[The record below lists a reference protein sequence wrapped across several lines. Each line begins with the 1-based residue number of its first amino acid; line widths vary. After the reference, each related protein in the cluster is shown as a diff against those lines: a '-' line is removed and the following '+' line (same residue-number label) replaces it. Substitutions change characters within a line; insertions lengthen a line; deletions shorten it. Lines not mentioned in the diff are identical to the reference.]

1 MTDADIAAD
10 LRHVIKHLQGEL
22 KAVEARA
29 GKPPTPDPI
38 TDHAIVRYIERVKGI
53 DMKRLRAEI
62 LPDDRRGLLAAGPG
76 RIKCKG
82 YDLICSKGVVITV
95 VV

>member
-10 LRHVIKHLQGEL
+10 LRHVIKHLRGEL

-38 TDHAIVRYIERVKGI
+38 TDHAIVRYMERVKGV
-53 DMKRLRAEI
+53 DMRRLRAEI
-62 LPDDRRGLLAAGPG
+62 LTDDRHALLAAGLG
-76 RIKCKG
+76 RIKGKG

-95 VV
+95 AV